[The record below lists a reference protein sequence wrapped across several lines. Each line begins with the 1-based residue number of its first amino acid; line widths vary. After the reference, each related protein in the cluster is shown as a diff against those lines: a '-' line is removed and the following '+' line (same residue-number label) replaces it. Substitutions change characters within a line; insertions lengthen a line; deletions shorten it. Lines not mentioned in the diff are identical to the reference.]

1 MAELRI
7 TIERVARPAFQFGP
21 AAGLTVPVGVET
33 RLQQLEHD
41 VAELADT
48 LRKVEK
54 DLDSRV
60 DYALRQLGAL
70 DAPRGEDLER
80 LERGNAVKLS
90 VVSWLAGDHA
100 AQGGSWIT
108 TGALSRNIGWPM
120 EELEGCLHELTASG
134 ELEHRNAD
142 KLDLWRLPQEQVVEV
157 QFHVGGVADPAAM
170 ARQLGRAIHER
181 GGCSRV

>member
-41 VAELADT
+41 VAELTDT

-60 DYALRQLGAL
+60 DYALRQLQAL
-70 DAPRGEDLER
+70 DAPQGDDLEA
-80 LERGNAVKLS
+80 LERTQAVKLS
-90 VVSWLAGDHA
+90 VLEWLAGDHRSA
-100 AQGGSWIT
+100 GGSWIT
-108 TGALSRNIGWPM
+108 TGALSRSVGWP
-120 EELEGCLHELTASG
+120 EATLEGDLHEMAASG
-134 ELEHRNAD
+134 ELEHQSRGTLN
-142 KLDLWRLPQEQVVEV
+142 LWRLPQEQVVEV
-157 QFHVGGVADPAAM
+157 QIRAEGDASAV
-170 ARQLGRAIHER
+170 ARQLGRAMNER